1 MRKRTARRAQDR
13 AREKTVRDL
22 ERLFQLGPGGSPER
36 PIVIASP
43 SEVEVQARSL
53 PCPICGAELRVED
66 HTAETVGTARL
77 RVAKVVCGGCRA
89 ARRIY
94 FQLAGARLN

>member
-13 AREKTVRDL
+13 AREKVVRDL
-22 ERLFQLGPGGSPER
+22 DRLFQLGPGGSPAR
-36 PIVIASP
+36 PIVLASP

-53 PCPICGAELRVED
+53 PCPICGGELRMEE

-77 RVAKVVCGGCRA
+77 RVAKVVCAACRA
-89 ARRIY
+89 PRSIY
-94 FQLAGARLN
+94 FQLAQARLN